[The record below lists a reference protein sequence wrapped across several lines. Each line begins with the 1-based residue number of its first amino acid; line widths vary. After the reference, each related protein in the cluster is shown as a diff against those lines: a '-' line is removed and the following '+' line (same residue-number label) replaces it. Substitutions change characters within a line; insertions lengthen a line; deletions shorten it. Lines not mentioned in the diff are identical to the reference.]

1 VIGYIPSKQI
11 GKLQTPYLILKGLV
25 MHSKGETTHPQ
36 RITLTDGIL
45 KSFFDKIFPGT
56 VSELATIKGL
66 SYNLV
71 YNLVHGRIHSLS
83 KSDYRRIFGDE
94 PPYQVPKRVD
104 GNFFRGM
111 VRLWL
116 FLNDDIT
123 ESDLYEEFYKGKKFK
138 RVDYRIFSGEI
149 RTIDSRLERIM
160 EEKFL
165 DHGFGRSEIEKG
177 IQELDRMGEE
187 ERVDYEEIRPA
198 LEYLEDALEVNPSRI
213 LNQWSVRYESG
224 ELRTVPDRINA
235 YALELRKRT
244 EKAVNSGSRFS
255 LEKLKEEIYGRR
267 RGLSLYSEL
276 EEELEFLRKYA
287 KRSPKRYLGRSIS
300 VYRKRKLKRIASWRA
315 QKIKD
320 DCSEFLGNR
329 PDLPL
334 KSIPKSYAISRLGGL
349 LSFLRGYLVNKMI
362 DAEDRPDEKIIL
374 TPYRYNKEEYK
385 NEKYGYT
392 SVDSAASALGMS
404 KKAFDL
410 LLCEHSD
417 IFRSIGIYDKKWY
430 LPDLYLKEVVKK
442 EGFDLIML
450 KYESLAKNGKSVSCL

>member
-1 VIGYIPSKQI
+1 V
-11 GKLQTPYLILKGLV
+11 GKLRTPSLTLEVLT
-25 MHSKGETTHPQ
+25 MHSEVETPHPQ
-36 RITLTDGIL
+36 RIKLTDGIIRN
-45 KSFFDKIFPGT
+45 FFDKIFPGT
-56 VSELATIKGL
+56 ISELATVKGL
-66 SYNLV
+66 SYTLV

-104 GNFFRGM
+104 GNFFRDM

-123 ESDLYEEFYKGKKFK
+123 ESDLYEEFHKGKKFK

-149 RTIDSRLERIM
+149 RTVHRRLERIM

-165 DHGFGRSEIEKG
+165 DHGFARPEIERG

-187 ERVDYEEIRPA
+187 ERVDYEEIRPV
-198 LEYLEDALEVNPSRI
+198 LEYLEDALDVNPSRI
-213 LNQWSVRYESG
+213 LKQWSERYESG
-224 ELRTVPDRINA
+224 ELRTVPDRIYA
-235 YALELRKRT
+235 YALELKKRT
-244 EKAVNSGSRFS
+244 EEAVSSGSGFA

-267 RGLSLYSEL
+267 RGLTLYSEV

-287 KRSPKRYLGRSIS
+287 RRSPKKYLGRSIS
-300 VYRKRKLKRIASWRA
+300 VYRKKKLKRIASWRA
-315 QKIKD
+315 QKIRD
-320 DCSEFLGNR
+320 DCKEFLGNR
-329 PDLPL
+329 LDLPIQ
-334 KSIPKSYAISRLGGL
+334 SIPKSHAKSRIGGL
-349 LSFLRGYLVNKMI
+349 LSFMRTYLVNKMI
-362 DAEDRPDEKIIL
+362 DAEDRPDEKTIL

-392 SVDSAASALGMS
+392 SVDSAARILGMS

-417 IFRSIGIYDKKWY
+417 IFRRIGIYDEKWY
-430 LPDLYLKEVVKK
+430 LPNLYLKEIVEK
-442 EGFDLIML
+442 EGFDLVVL
-450 KYESLAKNGKSVSCL
+450 KYESLAKNGKRSSCY